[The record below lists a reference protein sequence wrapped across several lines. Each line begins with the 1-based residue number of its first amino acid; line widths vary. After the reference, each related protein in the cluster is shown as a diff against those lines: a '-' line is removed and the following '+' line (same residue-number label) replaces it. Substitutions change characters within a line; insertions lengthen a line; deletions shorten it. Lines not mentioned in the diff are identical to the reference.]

1 MNIQKCWLGGSCLVA
16 QRLSSAL
23 GESILELGCHG
34 RELNA
39 SREHRMEHLASH
51 AVVVEVVGSV
61 LVKELFP
68 EARGSRESSLVLL
81 ANFPHLG
88 HLALPMA

>member
-1 MNIQKCWLGGSCLVA
+1 
-16 QRLSSAL
+16 
-23 GESILELGCHG
+23 
-34 RELNA
+34 
-39 SREHRMEHLASH
+39 MEHLASH

-61 LVKELFP
+61 LVKELFRKP
-68 EARGSRESSLVLL
+68 EEAESSLVLL